1 MKGIFSLVIL
11 VFTSLILRSETVEVT
26 AINVN
31 QEEDVKSVTKK
42 SFDDEAYQKFTE
54 DVNLIEEL
62 EKRKLKEDSSLLGK
76 GYGVEYGK
84 DYIIYTFDSIS
95 VDSIT
100 QEKSRGPGSSRNNDG
115 INPNQRNKAE
125 RDAYVKK
132 LKQKR
137 QRNIEQKVREEQLK
151 KKEKENKSR
160 SERSA
165 SGDGSVSSLLLYVL
179 LAIALGAVIYLVFM
193 GDKSSNGSK
202 KVHYENDFNPNQ
214 IELSALEVQINEAKA
229 NNDFRLATRLYFVWI
244 IKELS
249 DQGFIDWKKRKT
261 NHNYLLEVAGKSFYN
276 SFSNC
281 IKTYEFV
288 WYGEYALSEEDF
300 KNVENDFKQL
310 VNIIKKGNHN

>member
-1 MKGIFSLVIL
+1 M
-11 VFTSLILRSETVEVT
+11 RSETVEVT
-26 AINVN
+26 SMSND
-31 QEEDVKSVTKK
+31 QEEGVQSVTKK

-84 DYIIYTFDSIS
+84 DYVIYTYDSIS
-95 VDSIT
+95 GDSIT

-125 RDAYVKK
+125 RDAYIKK

-137 QRNIEQKVREEQLK
+137 QRNIEQQIREEQLK

-160 SERSA
+160 SERSS

-249 DQGFIDWKKRKT
+249 DHGFIDWKKRKT
-261 NHNYLLEVAGKSFYN
+261 NHNYLLEVAGQSFYN
-276 SFSNC
+276 NFSNC
-281 IKTYEFV
+281 IKTYEFI
-288 WYGEYALSEEDF
+288 WYGEYALSKEDF
-300 KNVENDFKQL
+300 KKVENDFKQL
-310 VNIIKKGNHN
+310 VDIIKKGNHN